1 MEKTTHIKKTPGRIA
16 ARVAIY
22 FVLVVTAVS
31 TIFPY
36 MWMVLAS
43 FKTGLEITTYPEQIF
58 PENPSFAA
66 YADAFGK
73 LKLGTGLKNTLALE
87 VFSVRSSRRWGR
99 FRSPSSNC
107 RAGGCCCSRF

>member
-36 MWMVLAS
+36 LWMVLAS

-66 YADAFGK
+66 YADAFG
-73 LKLGTGLKNTLALE
+73 
-87 VFSVRSSRRWGR
+87 
-99 FRSPSSNC
+99 
-107 RAGGCCCSRF
+107 

>member
-36 MWMVLAS
+36 LWMVLAS
-43 FKTGLEITTYPEQIF
+43 FKTGLEITTSVSYTH
-58 PENPSFAA
+58 
-66 YADAFGK
+66 
-73 LKLGTGLKNTLALE
+73 LTLPTILL
-87 VFSVRSSRRWGR
+87 V
-99 FRSPSSNC
+99 
-107 RAGGCCCSRF
+107 